1 MRRKLRAADLFC
13 GAGGFTT
20 GAEATGRVN
29 VVLAVNHWRTA
40 VQTHRE
46 NHPATRHICARIDD
60 VDPRNDKTLPT
71 LDMIFASPE
80 CVHHSIARGGRPID
94 DQKRCTPWHVCV
106 WAEAKRPRWVIVEN
120 VREFRDWGPL
130 LANNRPDPKR
140 KGETFRAW
148 IPRSSRNGTRHGR
161 PTRPLRN

>member
-1 MRRKLRAADLFC
+1 VKKLRAADLFC

-20 GAEATGRVN
+20 GAQAAGVN

-40 VQTHRE
+40 IQTHRE
-46 NHPATRHICARIDD
+46 NHPSVRHICARIDD

-130 LANNRPDPKR
+130 LANNRPDPNR